1 MNDPVS
7 VVTQETDEKGR
18 PIKKQVIHKK
28 LEKLS
33 FLEKFH
39 DLKKDPNRFKAGYQE
54 KMVPQIPIIP
64 LKFATKRPRVKSK
77 VLKKLKKPYSV

>member
-1 MNDPVS
+1 LNDPVS

-28 LEKLS
+28 SEKLS

-54 KMVPQIPIIP
+54 KMVPQIRITL
-64 LKFATKRPRVKSK
+64 LKFATKMPRVKSK